1 MDKQGPQT
9 TKLTRGSAEQNQ
21 LTRKGPF
28 SQQTTVFFSKFIQ
41 HVKGSMCE
49 KDDDNNQLT
58 KIPLKPFLFGLSPL
72 MFSESLSG
80 CYMKSNESNV

>member
-28 SQQTTVFFSKFIQ
+28 SFSKFIQ
-41 HVKGSMCE
+41 HVKVQCVRRMMIII
-49 KDDDNNQLT
+49 NQD
-58 KIPLKPFLFGLSPL
+58 
-72 MFSESLSG
+72 SL
-80 CYMKSNESNV
+80 EAVFVWPVAADVF

>member
-41 HVKGSMCE
+41 HVKVQCVTRMMIIII
-49 KDDDNNQLT
+49 NQD
-58 KIPLKPFLFGLSPL
+58 
-72 MFSESLSG
+72 SL
-80 CYMKSNESNV
+80 EAVFVWPVAADVF

>member
-28 SQQTTVFFSKFIQ
+28 SQQTTVFSVSSFS
-41 HVKGSMCE
+41 M
-49 KDDDNNQLT
+49 
-58 KIPLKPFLFGLSPL
+58 
-72 MFSESLSG
+72 
-80 CYMKSNESNV
+80 